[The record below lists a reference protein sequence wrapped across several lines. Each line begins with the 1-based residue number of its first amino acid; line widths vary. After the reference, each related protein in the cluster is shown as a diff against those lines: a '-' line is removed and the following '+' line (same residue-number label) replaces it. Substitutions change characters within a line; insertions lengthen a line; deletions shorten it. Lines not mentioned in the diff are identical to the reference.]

1 MLTVRVGCRR
11 YGYTW
16 QAVGKYEE
24 AGDHAIRC
32 FDYYL
37 QHSGS
42 EDTDVL
48 TRLGN
53 LQVNNVGSVA
63 RSMFAVGLAF
73 CFTPRVVRL
82 SVYPLHHTTVV
93 GVKIDALG
101 VKSSICP
108 FDLLVDITGG

>member
-1 MLTVRVGCRR
+1 MNTVHRLPPSVGPTYVHRSLSPVTVSLR
-11 YGYTW
+11 

-32 FDYYL
+32 YDYYL

-53 LQVNNVGSVA
+53 LQVS
-63 RSMFAVGLAF
+63 F
-73 CFTPRVVRL
+73 CLFVFVF
-82 SVYPLHHTTVV
+82 
-93 GVKIDALG
+93 GV
-101 VKSSICP
+101 
-108 FDLLVDITGG
+108 

>member
-1 MLTVRVGCRR
+1 M
-11 YGYTW
+11 
-16 QAVGKYEE
+16 GKYAE

-53 LQVNNVGSVA
+53 LQA
-63 RSMFAVGLAF
+63 RSYVHCLCVDGGEDVLCLDWIAVSAF
-73 CFTPRVVRL
+73 VARL
-82 SVYPLHHTTVV
+82 SVF
-93 GVKIDALG
+93 
-101 VKSSICP
+101 SMQQ
-108 FDLLVDITGG
+108 

>member
-1 MLTVRVGCRR
+1 MHRSLSPVTVTRR
-11 YGYTW
+11 

-32 FDYYL
+32 YDYYL

-53 LQVNNVGSVA
+53 LQVSFSHYYFFGVYNCGPEGMSVCLRCSA
-63 RSMFAVGLAF
+63 A
-73 CFTPRVVRL
+73 
-82 SVYPLHHTTVV
+82 
-93 GVKIDALG
+93 
-101 VKSSICP
+101 
-108 FDLLVDITGG
+108 